1 MASERAH
8 LSADDIHDRRNA
20 MTDQQKKN
28 IALTFISS
36 LQQRDPLLLKSVL
49 TEGAVWSLPGTS
61 EVSGEA
67 VGGDAIVARG
77 QFLGEHGVH
86 FELLHV
92 IYGYEGM
99 GIMLHN
105 TGKCKGRILDEFLTS
120 IFRLDGDKIG
130 RIDTYISD
138 VPMLNAYVA

>member
-1 MASERAH
+1 
-8 LSADDIHDRRNA
+8 
-20 MTDQQKKN
+20 MTDDQKKDLA
-28 IALTFISS
+28 IQFIRS
-36 LQQRDPLLLKSVL
+36 LQQRDPLLLTSVL
-49 TEGAVWSLPGTS
+49 VDNAVWSLPGTS
-61 EVSGEA
+61 EIGGEA
-67 VGGDAIVARG
+67 VGAEAIVARG
-77 QFLGEHGVH
+77 QHLGEHGVH

-105 TGKCKGRILDEFLTS
+105 TGKCRGRTLDEYLTTV
-120 IFRLDGDKIG
+120 FRLEAERIG

>member
-1 MASERAH
+1 
-8 LSADDIHDRRNA
+8 
-20 MTDQQKKN
+20 MTDEQKKE
-28 IALTFISS
+28 IALAFIHS
-36 LQQRDPLLLKSVL
+36 LQQRDPLLLKTVL
-49 TEGAVWSLPGTS
+49 TENAVWSLPGTT

-67 VGGDAIVARG
+67 IGADAIVARG
-77 QFLGEHGVH
+77 QSLGEHGVH

-92 IYGYEGM
+92 IYGLEGM

-105 TGKCKGRILDEFLTS
+105 TGKCKGRILDEFLTT
-120 IFRLDGDKIG
+120 IFRLDGDKIE